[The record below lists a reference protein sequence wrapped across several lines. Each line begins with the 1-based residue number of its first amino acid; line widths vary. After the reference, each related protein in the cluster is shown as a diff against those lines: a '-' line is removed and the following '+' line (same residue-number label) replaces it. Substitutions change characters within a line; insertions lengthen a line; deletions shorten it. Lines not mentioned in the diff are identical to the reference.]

1 MTRVVSHPKHPK
13 KVSLQKKYKKETRI
27 IKKAARISKFNS
39 FSGQRWR
46 LDGNML
52 ENKAGDWK
60 SDLSWFIKAKHGYL
74 VYIENNLTKVL
85 EATSDGKVIEETQS
99 HKVKGDQLWIKGKPD
114 AQGYFTLENSVVSMV
129 LTAISEKV
137 LEIKG
142 NITIR

>member
-1 MTRVVSHPKHPK
+1 MWSFTSKASKESEFVK
-13 KVSLQKKYKKETRI
+13 KKY
-27 IKKAARISKFNS
+27 IKVTRISKLNS

-46 LDGNML
+46 LYGNVL
-52 ENKAGDWK
+52 ENKAKNWTSAD
-60 SDLSWFIKAKHGYL
+60 SWFIKAKHGYL
-74 VYIENNLTKVL
+74 VYIENNSTKKVL
-85 EATSDGKVIEETQS
+85 EAKSDGTVIEEPQS

-114 AQGYFTLENSVVSMV
+114 AQSYFTLENSVVSMV